1 MGPPVNA
8 NEVAI
13 EGYGDIDSMTLGAEQ
28 SCRPIQ
34 AAAPP
39 EILQFNMSSDVKPK
53 TREQAKEF
61 LMKKIEDELCWGK
74 GPANEME
81 INSCVG
87 LASFSCKVETFVEYR
102 TSARVHKPYHK
113 GNPYTSPRDGPAP
126 QPWQMPCGT
135 QPFFKDAVEKIEIPN
150 TSSIATCF
158 ECNGSGRI
166 RCKICSGDG
175 KVKCMNCGGDGRVK
189 VTVNRDGKQHTEH
202 KNCNS
207 CGGDGQKRCTTCGGD
222 GKVTCPTCQG
232 TGQIRYFLLMTR
244 THKTLVNER
253 VVKDSIPDSDLSDK
267 SISSAKGAEVLNKQG
282 VNLAPPKGFN
292 DLVDAALVD
301 IDNAAA
307 AQLIQLNGYQHQER
321 IVMKSVPVTLTKAKS
336 KDGEEFRWY
345 IYGLDNR
352 IEVCNYPATMCL
364 AVK

>member
-1 MGPPVNA
+1 MLPNNKDINSNGATQGCFNIIRNKVHCNHKYFYVKVNFDITSQQQHKNQAPPATMQHASAPMGPPVNA

-175 KVKCMNCGGDGRVK
+175 KVKCLNCGGDGRVK
-189 VTVNRDGKQHTEH
+189 VTVNRDGKKHTEQ
-202 KNCNS
+202 KNCNG

-222 GKVTCPTCQG
+222 GKVFDLNLL
-232 TGQIRYFLLMTR
+232 IVFL
-244 THKTLVNER
+244 
-253 VVKDSIPDSDLSDK
+253 
-267 SISSAKGAEVLNKQG
+267 
-282 VNLAPPKGFN
+282 
-292 DLVDAALVD
+292 
-301 IDNAAA
+301 
-307 AQLIQLNGYQHQER
+307 
-321 IVMKSVPVTLTKAKS
+321 
-336 KDGEEFRWY
+336 
-345 IYGLDNR
+345 
-352 IEVCNYPATMCL
+352 
-364 AVK
+364 